1 MTNKEKEKLLFKTI
15 KEVFK
20 SKDWKFN
27 SYFCFKSVNDFF
39 FDCIFS
45 FNPKENKIWVD
56 LSYKPMILDDIFWDI
71 TEMAENKKMPLS
83 FRSNAAFKI
92 SLFEILKFDLTL
104 KNTDN
109 PLEEISAILQTIE
122 NKVIDTIKNVKN
134 IDEYLVCISNVERPD
149 YNSIITIHIH
159 DNQYEIAKQKIAFC
173 RQEKI
178 SSQYGFGKYDF
189 YDMAE
194 KYIKKMDKKPSAK
207 FNWKS
212 IFSKS

>member
-1 MTNKEKEKLLFKTI
+1 MSNKEKEKLLFKTI

-27 SYFCFKSVNDFF
+27 SYFCFKSVNEFF

-45 FNPKENKIWVD
+45 FNPKENKIWVG
-56 LSYKPMILDDIFWDI
+56 LNYKPMILDDIFWDV

-92 SLFEILKFDLTL
+92 WPFEILKFDLTL
-104 KNTDN
+104 KHTDN

-122 NKVIDTIKNVKN
+122 NKVIETIKNVKN
-134 IDEYLVCISNVERPD
+134 IDEYLVCISNVEHPD
-149 YNSIITIHIH
+149 YNSIITIHIYN
-159 DNQYEIAKQKIAFC
+159 NQYDIAKQKIAFC

-178 SSQYGFGKYDF
+178 SSHYGFGKYDF

-194 KYIKKMDKKPSAK
+194 KYIEKMDQKPRAK

-212 IFSKS
+212 IFSKN